1 VYDTKT
7 LYENLVNKIK
17 VDININEC
25 VSFWERVAGNT
36 VARGNGPPIRV
47 G

>member
-1 VYDTKT
+1 MYVTKT

-36 VARGNGPPIRV
+36 VARGSSPPIGV